1 MMVNNFGDKNW
12 QLIKPVSTTG
22 LGLLSVSKLW
32 IEILHLSDV
41 PYDIKIQNMILEERE
56 AKSNP
61 VQESHC
67 SDFKTGFNLSWTF
80 FNVCFS

>member
-22 LGLLSVSKLW
+22 LGLLSVSNYGLRSF
-32 IEILHLSDV
+32 HLSDV

-67 SDFKTGFNLSWTF
+67 SDFKTGFNLS
-80 FNVCFS
+80 